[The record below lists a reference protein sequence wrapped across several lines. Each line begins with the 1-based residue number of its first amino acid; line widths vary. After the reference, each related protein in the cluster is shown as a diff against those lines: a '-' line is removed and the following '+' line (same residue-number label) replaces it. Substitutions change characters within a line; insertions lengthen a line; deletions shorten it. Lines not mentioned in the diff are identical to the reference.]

1 MDIVLGIIKGIF
13 IICVSITITFALI
26 LLYGTIIDTNKKI
39 TEIHRVIVQQD
50 TTMVSSLGNDTVNVT
65 VKFTK

>member
-1 MDIVLGIIKGIF
+1 MDIVFGIIKGIF
-13 IICVSITITFALI
+13 VICVSIAITFALI
-26 LLYGTIIDTNKKI
+26 LLYGTIIDTNKKV

>member
-1 MDIVLGIIKGIF
+1 MDIVFGIIKGISV
-13 IICVSITITFALI
+13 ICVSIAITFALI
-26 LLYGTIIDTNKKI
+26 LLYGTIIDTNKKV

>member
-13 IICVSITITFALI
+13 IICVSIAITFALI